1 MHVFLNVFFRS
12 FWQSQNLITRK
23 SHEGNFN
30 NPHVSNVLPLLPRE
44 LLPPKLIFRVSEV
57 IFKHMRPLWGRLELI
72 VLFSKHM

>member
-1 MHVFLNVFFRS
+1 MHVFWNVFFRS

-44 LLPPKLIFRVSEV
+44 LLSPKVIFRLADILSK
-57 IFKHMRPLWGRLELI
+57 IILPLWG
-72 VLFSKHM
+72 